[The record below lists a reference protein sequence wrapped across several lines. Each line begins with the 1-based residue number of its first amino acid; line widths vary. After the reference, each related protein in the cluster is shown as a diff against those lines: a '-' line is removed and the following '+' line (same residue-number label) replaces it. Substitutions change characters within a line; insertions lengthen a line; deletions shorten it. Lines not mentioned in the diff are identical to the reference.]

1 MEFMETPYFTR
12 RIVRL
17 MPDDTY
23 RAMQDVLADRPDAGA
38 LIPGA
43 GGLRKLR
50 WRTPGKGKR
59 GGVRVIYYWFAAE
72 SLIFLLQ
79 VYGKSERED
88 LSRDELNVL
97 ARLAKENA

>member
-1 MEFMETPYFTR
+1 METPYFTR
-12 RIVRL
+12 RIVRI

-23 RAMQDVLADRPDAGA
+23 RAMQAALADRPDAGA

-59 GGVRVIYYWFAAE
+59 GGVRVIYYWFVAE
-72 SLIFLLQ
+72 SRIFLLQ